1 MKEEV
6 LKKLR
11 EIASYKDNVA
21 VNHHLTPD
29 EHIRWYWA
37 WQSAE
42 QASEWTMKDLAQI
55 YFDGGIKPYLTA
67 EEVAAEIV
75 EFDKENLE
83 ATYEHFKK
91 FLKGEID

>member
-11 EIASYKDNVA
+11 EIASDKDNVA

-29 EHIRWYWA
+29 ENIRWYWA

-42 QASEWTMKDLAQI
+42 QMSEMTTKDLAEI
-55 YFDGGIKPYLTA
+55 YYESGIKPYLTA
-67 EEVAAEIV
+67 EGVAAEIV

-83 ATYEHFKK
+83 ATYEHFRK
-91 FLKGEID
+91 FLNGEVE